1 MKDSLAE
8 NSDDE
13 IDKRPLSPDIQS
25 MAKTSMTLPANKVKG
40 HVRGKR
46 KKLIQINSNGM
57 KKSQK

>member
-1 MKDSLAE
+1 ME

-13 IDKRPLSPDIQS
+13 NHKRPLSPDIQS
-25 MAKTSMTLPANKVKG
+25 IAKTSMTLPAKKVQG